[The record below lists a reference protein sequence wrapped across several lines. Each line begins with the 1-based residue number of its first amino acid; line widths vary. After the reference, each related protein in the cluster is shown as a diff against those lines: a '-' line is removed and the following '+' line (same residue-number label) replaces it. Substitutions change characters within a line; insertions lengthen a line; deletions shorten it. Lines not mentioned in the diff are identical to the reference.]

1 MSPTG
6 HGEWQHY
13 VHETALETTE
23 YLVLYGKVENPE
35 MQWTLLRECRTAV
48 TVLQAMV
55 SEQGEAVEIS
65 RAFYRGPTVGSN
77 TGKVYRCWTGI
88 GLCAGWQY
96 HTRFRVDSDDIR
108 ERRWMYGWDAESGVE
123 QLYMIE
129 AWHNSSR
136 FEGVR
141 PGHSADL
148 MLVGDRLAL
157 EIGPVKGVAV
167 FNTAGFEEALTDFC
181 DGDVAHP
188 YPARWIAN

>member
-1 MSPTG
+1 MD
-6 HGEWQHY
+6 
-13 VHETALETTE
+13 VR
-23 YLVLYGKVENPE
+23 
-35 MQWTLLRECRTAV
+35 M
-48 TVLQAMV
+48 
-55 SEQGEAVEIS
+55 
-65 RAFYRGPTVGSN
+65 
-77 TGKVYRCWTGI
+77 
-88 GLCAGWQY
+88 
-96 HTRFRVDSDDIR
+96 
-108 ERRWMYGWDAESGVE
+108 DAENGVE

-129 AWHNSSR
+129 AWYSSSD

-167 FNTAGFEEALTDFC
+167 FNTTGFEEALTDFC